1 MKRVTI
7 LGSTGSIGRQTVE
20 IIKRHPKRFKAF
32 GLSARKNIDL
42 LEEQIIELRPQIV
55 AVLDEAAATEL
66 RKRVGGKIRVLVGI
80 EGLKE
85 LASLFESDLVVNAIV
100 GSAGLDPTIAA
111 IEAGKE
117 LALANKES
125 IVVGGEIVSALIR
138 KKKARV
144 IPVDSEHNAIFQCL
158 QGEGPDDVVRIIL
171 TGSGGPF
178 RGKGLEELRDVTV
191 EEALAHPRWRMGK
204 KISIDSATLMNKG
217 LEVIETHFLFGIDY
231 DRIEV
236 VIHPQ
241 SIIHSMVE
249 FRDGSIK
256 AHLGWTDMRI
266 PIQYALSFPERLS
279 SPLIGLD
286 FSELGQF
293 TFEKPDL
300 VNFPCFELAL
310 QVARDGR
317 TYPAVLNAA
326 NEEAVAAFLERR
338 VSFTAIPQIISRTLA
353 AHSPQNAND
362 LSVLKEVEKWARNKA
377 KELIK
382 KASEL

>member
-7 LGSTGSIGRQTVE
+7 LGSTGSIGCQTVE
-20 IIKRHPKRFKAF
+20 IIKKHPKRFKVL
-32 GLSARKNIDL
+32 GLSAHKNIDL
-42 LEEQIIELRPQIV
+42 LEEQLIELRPQIV
-55 AVLDEAAATEL
+55 AVLDKAAAMEL
-66 RKRVGGKIRVLVGI
+66 KKRVEGKVRVLVGA
-80 EGLKE
+80 EGLEE
-85 LASLFESDLVVNAIV
+85 LASLPESDLVVNAIV

-111 IEAGKE
+111 IEADKE

-125 IVVGGEIVSALIR
+125 LVVGGEIVRGLVQKR
-138 KKKARV
+138 GARV
-144 IPVDSEHNAIFQCL
+144 IPVDSEHSAIFQCL
-158 QGEGPDDVVRIIL
+158 QGESPGDVVRLLL

-178 RGKGLEELRDVTV
+178 RGKRLEELKDVAV
-191 EEALAHPRWRMGK
+191 EEALAHPRWKMGR

-217 LEVIETHFLFGIDY
+217 LEIIEAHFLFGIDY

-256 AHLGWTDMRI
+256 AHLGWADMRI

-279 SPLIGLD
+279 SPLAGLD
-286 FSELGQF
+286 FSDLGQF

-300 VNFPCFELAL
+300 VNFPCLELAL
-310 QVARDGR
+310 QAARNGR

-326 NEEAVAAFLERR
+326 NEEAVAAFLDRR
-338 VSFTAIPQIISRTLA
+338 IPFILIPQIIGQTLDT
-353 AHSPQNAND
+353 HSPRNAND
-362 LSVLKEVEKWARNKA
+362 LSVLKEVERWARNRT

-382 KASEL
+382 RASEL